1 MTSINAIPNVTTAE
15 RDSDLTSVPDG
26 ALIYNETTSRMEYT
40 TDGGSTWEQVSDVAD
55 IPVDTTAYGETY
67 FQDNA
72 TDTVI
77 SIIDTPV
84 KVNASYSSGD
94 LLGFTQAAG
103 TLTYTA
109 SETKQFLLS
118 LSLNTAINLAS
129 DKVSVI
135 IYVNG
140 APLAKSKQS
149 HFTGST
155 SPGLQSLSINAIV
168 SLSTGDTVEVFME
181 NNTSVNNIVVQ
192 DLNLN
197 VSAIGGMIGS
207 GSGNQVVTSW
217 DGSTSPV
224 GVTAGSNIDITGGV
238 ISSTAS
244 AVDHFIKLGTV
255 TSPRTSY
262 TTMVWQSVWNTLQ
275 GTNSVVAGT
284 FDIGDTVKIEI
295 DGIFDSN
302 VVVGT
307 LGQKGDLRVSFG
319 SIIVNAQAPQVDFAT
334 FTGQYP
340 FKIVWTITRLTST
353 TITSTFNGWYINSSG
368 VMTPYNILINP
379 VSLTYDDS
387 ITNNITVEFMAQVTG
402 TNTFD
407 FIAKNLNI
415 VQYS

>member
-1 MTSINAIPNVTTAE
+1 
-15 RDSDLTSVPDG
+15 
-26 ALIYNETTSRMEYT
+26 
-40 TDGGSTWEQVSDVAD
+40 
-55 IPVDTTAYGETY
+55 
-67 FQDNA
+67 
-72 TDTVI
+72 
-77 SIIDTPV
+77 
-84 KVNASYSSGD
+84 
-94 LLGFTQAAG
+94 
-103 TLTYTA
+103 
-109 SETKQFLLS
+109 
-118 LSLNTAINLAS
+118 
-129 DKVSVI
+129 
-135 IYVNG
+135 
-140 APLAKSKQS
+140 
-149 HFTGST
+149 
-155 SPGLQSLSINAIV
+155 
-168 SLSTGDTVEVFME
+168 
-181 NNTSVNNIVVQ
+181 
-192 DLNLN
+192 
-197 VSAIGGMIGS
+197 
-207 GSGNQVVTSW
+207 
-217 DGSTSPV
+217 
-224 GVTAGSNIDITGGV
+224 
-238 ISSTAS
+238 
-244 AVDHFIKLGTV
+244 
-255 TSPRTSY
+255 
-262 TTMVWQSVWNTLQ
+262 MVWQSVWNTLQ

-387 ITNNITVEFMAQVTG
+387 ITNNITVEFMSTVSG